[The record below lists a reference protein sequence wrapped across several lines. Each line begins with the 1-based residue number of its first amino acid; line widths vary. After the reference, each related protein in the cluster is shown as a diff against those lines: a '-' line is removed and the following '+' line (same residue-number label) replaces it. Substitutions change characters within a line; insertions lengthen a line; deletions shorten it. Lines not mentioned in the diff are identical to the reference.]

1 MFTSN
6 ESMHMLIMVRQAI
19 RRQTRLVASADNAD
33 DRAFQLQMLETFAG
47 LEQKLEELDER
58 NMRERQNVAVVK
70 AR

>member
-6 ESMHMLIMVRQAI
+6 ESMHLLIMVRQAI

-58 NMRERQNVAVVK
+58 NIRERHNVAVVK